1 MSGVKLMINCKNK
14 DIIKPEFE
22 LIQLH
27 LLLHKYLYYEKYKP
41 MLDDCGFDMVEQYSI
56 TLAKN
61 LGFRADK
68 YLGPEEN
75 EKHHVHWM
83 IGFNCK
89 SIYWEETK
97 IKYKL

>member
-1 MSGVKLMINCKNK
+1 MSALMINCKDKN
-14 DIIKPEFE
+14 IIGPEFE
-22 LIQLH
+22 HIQKF
-27 LLLHKYLYYEKYKP
+27 LLLHKYLYYEKNKP
-41 MLDDCGFDMVEQYSI
+41 MLDDQGYDSAEAYSF

-61 LGFRADK
+61 LGFRVDK

-83 IGFNCK
+83 IGFNIE